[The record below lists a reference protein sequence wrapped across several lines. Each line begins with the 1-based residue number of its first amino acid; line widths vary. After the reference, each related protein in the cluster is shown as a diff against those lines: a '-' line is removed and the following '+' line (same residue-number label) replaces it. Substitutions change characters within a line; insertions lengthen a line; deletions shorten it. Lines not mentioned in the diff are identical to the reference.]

1 MSHFHIETRSAL
13 LEELEAVQVVAVVA
27 ATPLRC
33 EDAGG
38 GWQVNFRAEVG
49 DGAATAEGG
58 RFGPAAIAASA
69 AATDSPQPYAPLD
82 AKPAHGH
89 GSPVGM
95 PTDLIANYRA
105 KLSVQQLA
113 EAKAEREARLAA
125 VNAVVVVPQLGSL
138 AERAET
144 LGVTLHAGSAKAYL

>member
-1 MSHFHIETRSAL
+1 MKAGRPVESRGVKKWTSFQH
-13 LEELEAVQVVAVVA
+13 LERAVVE
-27 ATPLRC
+27 

-69 AATDSPQPYAPLD
+69 AATDSPQPYAPLNAD
-82 AKPAHGH
+82 PVHGH
-89 GSPVGM
+89 GSPIGM

-113 EAKAEREARLAA
+113 EAKAEREERLAA
-125 VNAVVVVPQLGSL
+125 ENAIVVVPQLGSL